1 MAIREV
7 RIMNTRLNI
16 LGILSLTVA
25 LALSHADRTFAAHT
39 LVGNSAG
46 NVSLHESARAEV
58 ATTPVTP
65 SASSMFRD
73 VPPLSERYAGGYRTF
88 LPYIG
93 AGFGAGYNSELDRT
107 FAPNLQPQQNLNLG
121 GPLGHSLVPNEFQ
134 MGIRIPF

>member
-1 MAIREV
+1 
-7 RIMNTRLNI
+7 MNTRFNI
-16 LGILSLTVA
+16 LGIISLTVA
-25 LALSHADRTFAAHT
+25 LALMHSDRTFAAHT

-46 NVSLHESARAEV
+46 TFSLQEDAGTEV
-58 ATTPVTP
+58 ATTPITP
-65 SASSMFRD
+65 SAGSLFRD
-73 VPPLSERYAGGYRTF
+73 VPSLSGRYATGNMTF

-121 GPLGHSLVPNEFQ
+121 GQLGQRMVPNEFQ